1 MTIFMFC
8 FSSIVLRFVLGKLS
22 QILNKQAE
30 CQNLSAHSN
39 GFEALHIDNRNM
51 KTQVP
56 LVAST
61 DDSIEERTNIR
72 YESFLQK

>member
-1 MTIFMFC
+1 MFC
-8 FSSIVLRFVLGKLS
+8 FSLIVLRVVLGKLS
-22 QILNKQAE
+22 QILSIKQAE

-39 GFEALHIDNRNM
+39 GFETLHIDNRNM

-72 YESFLQK
+72 YESFLQR